1 MDVARPAQPGDPRP
15 GGRAAVGARGPP
27 SRTVRRAGRGDRRAT
42 CTTPARRTRSGRT
55 RCASWRRRSGRTR
68 STPAGPGPSPAARAG
83 SSSTAAS
90 AFRHELA
97 SLLLLDGPLRDL
109 LADAPDPD
117 LARYLV
123 LAHHGKLRVQV
134 RDPGDLA
141 VLAPGE
147 ASEHKLL
154 GLDEGSVVRHP
165 AAARPARCRADRGPG
180 PVRARRRAFLDPHRA
195 RAARPVR
202 AVRPGLPG
210 DARAGRGLARQRR
223 RGA

>member
-1 MDVARPAQPGDPRP
+1 M
-15 GGRAAVGARGPP
+15 RAWHHAERKDEID
-27 SRTVRRAGRGDRRAT
+27 AGRPWAK
-42 CTTPARRTRSGRT
+42 SGGT
-55 RCASWRRRSGRTR
+55 GRLR
-68 STPAGPGPSPAARAG
+68 FDGGV
-83 SSSTAAS
+83 

-97 SLLLLDGPLRDL
+97 SLLMLDGPLHDL
-109 LADAPDPD
+109 LTGAPDPD

-154 GLDEGSVVRHP
+154 GLEEGSTVHIPPLLGQP
-165 AAARPARCRADRGPG
+165 AAELTVDLDQFRLGGDA
-180 PVRARRRAFLDPHRA
+180 VMDPHRA

-202 AVRPGLPG
+202 PVRPRLPG
-210 DARAGRGLARQRR
+210 DARPGRGLARQRR
-223 RGA
+223 ERRCRRMTSRHDHAARPAPGCARSRWPATWRAWA